1 MKHSDSSGNLE
12 QLRLQL
18 EKRLI
23 ALRYSPD
30 SINNYRR
37 VFCWLAEF
45 MDDSD
50 LSDYLPSVGRE
61 FLEHYSC
68 EPHRPHVYFRNARV
82 LVARLDELFAGGQH
96 VVRHYGPATYRGS
109 YFPLAQHSYAEM
121 LKGRG
126 NKPITV
132 KGRLGYVGRFLEKL
146 SCKGLKSLECLKAG
160 LLTDVLTEDDFSSEY
175 LSVVR
180 SFLAFLY
187 DEGKIKEDVSR
198 LVPRKK
204 KSRPLP
210 SVYTG
215 EEIDRM
221 LKAVDRGTPSGK
233 RDYAVLM
240 LAVRLGLRSSDI
252 TNLALSDIDFEQRSI
267 HIIQIKTGAPLTL
280 PFDHEVSS
288 ALSDYL
294 TDGRPDT
301 GSDKIF
307 LAVVAPYYPISS
319 TATYQLVDR
328 YLSIAGVEKAG
339 RKSGPHALRMS
350 FATSLVNGGTPYA
363 IVAKALGHNGLSS
376 IGSYVRLDVSML
388 RRCAID
394 VPRASGAFAEF
405 LRDIK
410 EV

>member
-18 EKRLI
+18 ERRLKE
-23 ALRYSPD
+23 LRYSPD
-30 SINNYRR
+30 TINNYWR
-37 VFCWLAEF
+37 VFDWLAEF
-45 MDDSD
+45 MGEGD
-50 LSDYLPSVGRE
+50 LADYSPPVGKR
-61 FLEHYSC
+61 FLEQYSC
-68 EPHRPHVYFRNARV
+68 GPHRPHVYFRNARV
-82 LVARLDELFAGGQH
+82 LVARLDELLAGGQH
-96 VVRHYGPATYRGS
+96 VVKHYNPTAYRGS
-109 YFPLAQHSYAEM
+109 YFPLAQQSYAEM

-126 NKPITV
+126 NKPTTI
-132 KGRLGYVGRFLEKL
+132 KDRLRYVGRFLEKL
-146 SCKGLKSLECLKAG
+146 SGRGLASLEGLKAG
-160 LLTDVLTEDDFSSEY
+160 LLTDVLTKDDCPSEY
-175 LSVVR
+175 LSVVK

-187 DEGKIKEDVSR
+187 DEGGIKEDISR

-221 LKAVDRGTPSGK
+221 LKAVDRATASGK

-252 TNLALSDIDFEQRSI
+252 TNLALSNIDFEHRSI
-267 HIIQIKTGAPLTL
+267 HIIQVKTGAPLTL
-280 PFDHEVSS
+280 PFDHEVSA
-288 ALSDYL
+288 ALSDYI
-294 TDGRPDT
+294 TNGRPDT
-301 GSDKIF
+301 GSDKVI
-307 LAVVAPYYPISS
+307 LAAVAPHYPVSS

-328 YLSIAGVEKAG
+328 YLAIAGIEKAG

-350 FATSLVNGGTPYA
+350 FATSLINGGAPYTV
-363 IVAKALGHNGLSS
+363 VAKALGHDGFSS

-394 VPRASGAFAEF
+394 VPHPTGAFAE
-405 LRDIK
+405 LLHDTK